1 MPESSQ
7 KLTSKQE
14 AFAQAIADGMNQSD
28 AYRKAYNAGSMK
40 YQTIN
45 SKSCILLKD
54 GKVMA
59 RVDQLR
65 KKIESRQ
72 LWTREDSIKTLKSV
86 VEESERSGDK
96 VSAVKELN
104 AMHGFNAP
112 TKTEMTIDFPKVINV
127 IAGRA

>member
-1 MPESSQ
+1 MPESLQ

-72 LWTREDSIKTLKSV
+72 LWTREDSIKTLKAV

-112 TKTEMTIDFPKVINV
+112 VKTETTINV
-127 IAGRA
+127 SRIELVPLR